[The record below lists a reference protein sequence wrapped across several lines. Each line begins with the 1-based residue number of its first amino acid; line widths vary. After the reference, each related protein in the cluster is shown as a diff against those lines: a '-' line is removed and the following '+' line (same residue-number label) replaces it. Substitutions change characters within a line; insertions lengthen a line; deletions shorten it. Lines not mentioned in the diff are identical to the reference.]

1 MLALLTHS
9 FNHDRIHPFKSLF
22 DMHSMMALDNDE
34 VNAFF
39 ELLMKECFTS
49 GIVILPSQ
57 VRILNRM
64 KTLILNGNTKAISH
78 SNVLQF
84 KSILQSNPI
93 LKEKFK
99 NIKTNQIEKIMKQFM
114 EIFDPEGGGEEL
126 IEKVIAKHKSMWISA
141 DEYDEFTKVFL
152 ELHYDRDFVTE
163 AAAVRKKIRDGMIIS
178 EPKYALQIWRV
189 FIKNDI
195 LVKRF
200 SQVEP
205 RNIKMI
211 IERMVKLIENYPRGA
226 NELKALARSHVYLK
240 LSELELMEFERTF
253 LSVKEKTRE
262 YHAKVRVVFGDF
274 TKHLRDNKCFSS
286 SLFFEKDGG
295 LISDYD
301 YYNLISNIY

>member
-78 SNVLQF
+78 SNVLHF

-93 LKEKFK
+93 LKHKFK

-114 EIFDPEGGGEEL
+114 EIFDPERVGEEL
-126 IEKVIAKHKSMWISA
+126 IEKVIAKHKLMGITA

-152 ELHYDRDFVTE
+152 ELHYDRDFLTE
-163 AAAVRKKIRDGMIIS
+163 AAAIRKKMRDGMIVS
-178 EPKYALQIWRV
+178 EPKNAVQI
-189 FIKNDI
+189 
-195 LVKRF
+195 
-200 SQVEP
+200 
-205 RNIKMI
+205 
-211 IERMVKLIENYPRGA
+211 
-226 NELKALARSHVYLK
+226 
-240 LSELELMEFERTF
+240 
-253 LSVKEKTRE
+253 
-262 YHAKVRVVFGDF
+262 
-274 TKHLRDNKCFSS
+274 
-286 SLFFEKDGG
+286 
-295 LISDYD
+295 
-301 YYNLISNIY
+301 

>member
-1 MLALLTHS
+1 MLALLTYS

-78 SNVLQF
+78 SNVLHF

-93 LKEKFK
+93 
-99 NIKTNQIEKIMKQFM
+99 
-114 EIFDPEGGGEEL
+114 
-126 IEKVIAKHKSMWISA
+126 VKHKLMWISA

-178 EPKYALQIWRV
+178 EPKHALQIHRV
-189 FIKNDI
+189 FLKNHI
-195 LVKRF
+195 LAKRF

-211 IERMVKLIENYPRGA
+211 I
-226 NELKALARSHVYLK
+226 
-240 LSELELMEFERTF
+240 
-253 LSVKEKTRE
+253 
-262 YHAKVRVVFGDF
+262 
-274 TKHLRDNKCFSS
+274 
-286 SLFFEKDGG
+286 
-295 LISDYD
+295 
-301 YYNLISNIY
+301 